1 MDYNVT
7 ALERAF
13 QLAKSGDC
21 TSVME
26 LRKRLKDEGYSLQKI
41 VGRSLSRQLEALI
54 KAAAAQTYTRKSP
67 M

>member
-13 QLAKSGDC
+13 QLAKSGEC
-21 TSVME
+21 ASVGE
-26 LRKRLKDEGYSLQKI
+26 LRKRLKEEGYSVQKI

-54 KAAAAQTYTRKSP
+54 KAAPAKA
-67 M
+67 